1 MNKPILIEPGT
12 KYFLSETLKNCN
24 KSRTYYNNI
33 LLNISLLSLF
43 ILVISLYLGYK
54 YNNKKNK
61 SSEDKTKKQMKI
73 ENYILGKLGN
83 VFYEHQKKNE
93 QMLTNLPKFESDYE
107 LLHEKFY
114 NI

>member
-24 KSRTYYNNI
+24 KSRTYYSNI
-33 LLNISLLSLF
+33 LLNVSLLSFF
-43 ILVISLYLGYK
+43 IIIISLYLGYK
-54 YNNKKNK
+54 YNIKKNK
-61 SSEDKTKKQMKI
+61 STEDKTEKQMQI
-73 ENYILGKLGN
+73 EDYILRKLGN
-83 VFYEHQKKNE
+83 VFYQHQKKNE
-93 QMLTNLPKFESDYE
+93 EMITNLPKFESDYE

>member
-24 KSRTYYNNI
+24 KTRSYYNNI
-33 LLNISLLSLF
+33 LLNFSLLIF
-43 ILVISLYLGYK
+43 FLVIISLYLGYK
-54 YNNKKNK
+54 YEIKKTKSKQNK
-61 SSEDKTKKQMKI
+61 SKKRIEI

-93 QMLTNLPKFESDYE
+93 EMITNLPKFESDYE

>member
-33 LLNISLLSLF
+33 LLNVSLLSFF
-43 ILVISLYLGYK
+43 IIIISLYLGYK
-54 YNNKKNK
+54 YKIKKNK
-61 SSEDKTKKQMKI
+61 STEDKTEKQMLI

-93 QMLTNLPKFESDYE
+93 VMITNLPKFESDYE

>member
-33 LLNISLLSLF
+33 LLNVSLLSFF
-43 ILVISLYLGYK
+43 IIIISLYLGYK
-54 YNNKKNK
+54 YNIKKNK
-61 SSEDKTKKQMKI
+61 SAEDKTEKQMQI

-93 QMLTNLPKFESDYE
+93 EMITNLPKFESDYE

>member
-54 YNNKKNK
+54 YNTKKNK